1 MLAVEGMTCATGC
14 APKVQEALGTIEGV
28 QSVEVDFEN
37 KKAVVRTKAGHSVTQ
52 KDCDA
57 VLGNSG
63 YFVDAIEELE
73 AKAPG
78 T

>member
-28 QSVEVDFEN
+28 RSVEVDFEN
-37 KKAVVRTKAGHSVTQ
+37 KKAVVRTEAGRSITQ

-57 VLGNSG
+57 ALGNSG
-63 YFVDAIEELE
+63 YFVEAIEEVE
-73 AKAPG
+73 AEAPG